1 MSDTSRLKRSRDP
14 VRGRG
19 VAAAQRTF
27 NSYGAGSNPAD
38 LIGSVI
44 ATQRDRGVSG
54 STSGSYPEQ

>member
-1 MSDTSRLKRSRDP
+1 MSLASRLKRSRDS

-38 LIGSVI
+38 LIGSEI
-44 ATQRDRGVSG
+44 QALRDRGVSG